1 MTIEGQEPGVPPTA
15 PYEAVAAKKLNF
27 FERIAGVLFSPGET
41 FDDIARR
48 PDFVAPLILFVLLG
62 LLSTAV
68 VLPRFD
74 YASLDAQ
81 QAKQMRKKNPNVTD
95 ADIERISKFTRA
107 GTKVFAWFAPIILIA
122 WYAIIAGVLLLA
134 FRLFGGEG
142 RYAQAFSATLYA
154 WIPLV
159 LFSIVS
165 LIVTFAQGTFD
176 PVNGAT
182 QVKSNLAF
190 LTDLNTHPVLYTLLA
205 SFDVFTI
212 WTVVLLVFGFA
223 ALSQTTKTKAATLV
237 VSLWLAMIVVRLGL
251 AALNA

>member
-1 MTIEGQEPGVPPTA
+1 VSVEEPVLPA
-15 PYEAVAAKKLNF
+15 RKLNA

-48 PDFVAPLILFVLLG
+48 PDFVVPLVLFVLLG
-62 LLSTAV
+62 FLSTAI

-74 YASLDAQ
+74 YPSLEAQ
-81 QAKQMRKKNPNVTD
+81 QARQMRKKNPNVTD
-95 ADIERISKFTRA
+95 ADIERISRFTKA
-107 GTKVFAWFAPIILIA
+107 STKVVAWIIPVVIVC
-122 WYAIIAGVLLLA
+122 WYALVAGVLLLG

-154 WIPLV
+154 WIPLM
-159 LFSIVS
+159 LFSIIS
-165 LIVTFAQGTFD
+165 GIVTFAQGTFD
-176 PVNGAT
+176 PVTAAT

-190 LTDLNTHPVLYTLLA
+190 LVDLNAHPVLYTLLA

-212 WTVVLLVFGFA
+212 WTIVLLVFGFA
-223 ALSQTTKTKAATLV
+223 ALSRTTKAKAATIV
-237 VSLWLAMIVVRLGL
+237 VSLWLALIVVRLGL